1 MGASGSGCT
10 LAAVSV
16 PLSGTV
22 GTTVPSVVVAGCSEE
37 ESAGCSVAGGIVV
50 SGSLLVAGG
59 VVVVSGV
66 EEAGGVVVSGVDE
79 DGVSLLEAVPLT
91 GLPV

>member
-10 LAAVSV
+10 SAEVSA

-22 GTTVPSVVVAGCSEE
+22 GTTVPSVVAGGCSEE
-37 ESAGCSVAGGIVV
+37 ESAGCSVVGGVVV

-59 VVVVSGV
+59 VVVSGV

-79 DGVSLLEAVPLT
+79 DDVSLLEAVPLT

>member
-10 LAAVSV
+10 SAEVSA

-22 GTTVPSVVVAGCSEE
+22 GTTVPSVVAGGCSEE
-37 ESAGCSVAGGIVV
+37 DSAGCSVVGG
-50 SGSLLVAGG
+50 
-59 VVVVSGV
+59 VVVSGV

-79 DGVSLLEAVPLT
+79 DDVSLLEAVPLT